1 MKTVMIRLLSLSLL
15 LSVALA
21 APAAAKSSPI
31 VGVGDQNSAMFTDPS
46 FQKLGVKHSRLVLA
60 WDWYKH
66 PQLVANTQTWMTA
79 AQAAGIR
86 PLVAFGVNWSTR
98 NGHRK
103 PPSIAEYRKSFR
115 LLREAYPSL
124 TDFTAWN
131 EANHTAQ
138 PTAKNPRLAAR
149 YYNAMRRDCRSCTVV
164 AADVLDTKDMV
175 AWIKKFKKHAPGARI
190 WGIHN
195 YKDAN
200 DATNTT
206 KQLLKAVKGQ
216 IWLTET
222 GGILRL
228 KPADGSRGG
237 RKHTKAQQAKAVKR
251 VYKIA
256 KSSRRIARVYF
267 YEWAKKKGNRWDSA
281 FLETNGKLRP
291 SYIALRNGLRSGATT
306 GAARV
311 R

>member
-1 MKTVMIRLLSLSLL
+1 MKPVMIRLLSLTLL
-15 LSVALA
+15 LTAALA
-21 APAAAKSSPI
+21 TPAAAKAPV
-31 VGVGDQNSAMFTDPS
+31 VGVGDQSAKMFADPK
-46 FQKLGVKHSRLVLA
+46 FQQLGVKHSRLVLA

-66 PQLVANTQTWMTA
+66 PWIVASTDEWMAA
-79 AQAAGIR
+79 AQAAGVR
-86 PLVAFGVNWSTR
+86 PLVAFNVNWATK

-103 PPSIAEYRKSFR
+103 PPSIASYHRSFR
-115 LLREAYPSL
+115 LVRERYPWVR
-124 TDFTAWN
+124 DFSAWN

-138 PTAKNPRLAAR
+138 PTAKSPRLAAR
-149 YYNAMRRDCRSCTVV
+149 YFNAMRKDCRSCTIV
-164 AADVLDTKDMV
+164 AADVLDTRDMV
-175 AWIKKFKKHAPGARI
+175 AWVKKFSKHARGARI

-200 DATNTT
+200 DGTNTT

-216 IWLTET
+216 VWLTET

-237 RKHTKAQQAKAVKR
+237 RKHTKSQQAKAIKR

-256 KSSRRIARVYF
+256 KSSRRITRVYF
-267 YEWAKKKGNRWDSA
+267 YEWAKKKDNRWDSA
-281 FLETNGKLRP
+281 FLERNGKLRP
-291 SYIALRNGLRSGATT
+291 SYHALKRGLRSGATT
-306 GAARV
+306 GAATV

>member
-1 MKTVMIRLLSLSLL
+1 MNRVMIRLLSLSLL
-15 LSVALA
+15 LTVALA
-21 APAAAKSSPI
+21 APAAAKAPI
-31 VGVGDQNSAMFTDPS
+31 VGVGDQHATMFSDPS
-46 FQKLGVKHSRLVLA
+46 FQKLGVKHSRYVLA
-60 WDWYKH
+60 WDWYRH
-66 PQLVANTQTWMTA
+66 PWMVGELDSWMAA
-79 AQAAGIR
+79 AQANGIR
-86 PLVAFGVNWSTR
+86 PLVAFNRNWDAP

-103 PPSIAEYRKSFR
+103 APSVSAYRKSFR
-115 LLREAYPSL
+115 LVRERYPFV

-138 PTAKNPRLAAR
+138 PTSRKPRLAAR
-149 YYNAMRRDCRSCTVV
+149 YYNAMRRDCRTCTIV
-164 AADVLDTKDMV
+164 AADVLDGKDMLP
-175 AWIKKFKKHAPGARI
+175 WIKKFKRYAPSARI
-190 WGIHN
+190 WGVHN

-200 DATNTT
+200 DATGST
-206 KQLLKAVKGQ
+206 KQLLRAVKGQ
-216 IWLTET
+216 VWLTET

-256 KSSRRIARVYF
+256 KSSRRITRVYF

-281 FLETNGKLRP
+281 FVEANGAQRP
-291 SYIALRNGLRSGATT
+291 SYRVLKRGLRSGATT
-306 GAARV
+306 GAATV

>member
-1 MKTVMIRLLSLSLL
+1 MKQVMIRLLSLSLL
-15 LSVALA
+15 LVLALA
-21 APAAAKSSPI
+21 APAAAKPI
-31 VGVGDQNSAMFTDPS
+31 VGVGDQSPKMFSDPH
-46 FQKLGVKHSRLVLA
+46 FKKLGVKNSRLVLA

-66 PQLVANTQTWMTA
+66 PWMVASTDEWMAA
-79 AQAAGIR
+79 AQAAGVR
-86 PLVAFGVNWSTR
+86 PLVAFNVNWATK
-98 NGHRK
+98 NGNRK
-103 PPSIAEYRKSFR
+103 PPSIAAYRKSFR
-115 LLREAYPSL
+115 LVRERYPFV
-124 TDFTAWN
+124 TDFSAWN

-149 YYNAMRRDCRSCTVV
+149 YFNAMRRDCRSCRIV

-175 AWIKKFKKHAPGARI
+175 AWINKFKKHARGAKI

-206 KQLLKAVKGQ
+206 QQLLKAVKGQ
-216 IWLTET
+216 VWLTET

-256 KSSRRIARVYF
+256 KSSRRITRIYF
-267 YEWAKKKGNRWDSA
+267 YEWARKKGNRWDSA
-281 FLETNGKLRP
+281 FVERNGDLRP
-291 SYIALRNGLRSGATT
+291 SYHALKRGLRAGSGTRAAT
-306 GAARV
+306 V

>member
-1 MKTVMIRLLSLSLL
+1 MIRLLSLSLL
-15 LSVALA
+15 LTLALA
-21 APAAAKSSPI
+21 APAAAKSPI
-31 VGVGDQNSAMFTDPS
+31 VGVGDQNSAMFSDPN

-66 PQLVANTQTWMTA
+66 PYLVDQTDVWMAA
-79 AQAAGIR
+79 AQAAGVR
-86 PLVAFGVNWSTR
+86 PLVAFNVNWSTK

-103 PPSIAEYRKSFR
+103 PPSMSAYLKSFR
-115 LLREAYPSL
+115 TVRERYPWV

-138 PTAKNPRLAAR
+138 PTAKKPRLAAR
-149 YYNAMRRDCRSCTVV
+149 YYSALRRACGSCTIV
-164 AADVLDTKDMV
+164 AADVLDTKDMISWV
-175 AWIKKFKKHAPGARI
+175 KKFKKHAKGARI

-200 DATNTT
+200 DAKGTT
-206 KQLLKAVKGQ
+206 KLLLRTVKGQ
-216 IWLTET
+216 VWLTET

-228 KPADGSRGG
+228 KSHDGSNGG
-237 RKHTKAQQAKAVKR
+237 RKHTKAEQAKAVKR

-256 KSSRRIARVYF
+256 KSSRRISRVYF

-291 SYIALRNGLRSGATT
+291 AYHVLKRGMRSGATT
-306 GAARV
+306 GAATV

>member
-1 MKTVMIRLLSLSLL
+1 MNRVMIRLLSLSLL
-15 LSVALA
+15 LTLAIA
-21 APAAAKSSPI
+21 APAAAKSPI
-31 VGVGDQNSAMFTDPS
+31 VGVGDQEPAMFADAN

-60 WDWYKH
+60 WDWHKH
-66 PQLVANTQTWMTA
+66 PDLVAHTDAWMAA
-79 AQAAGIR
+79 AQTAGIR
-86 PLVAFGVNWSTR
+86 PLVAFNVNWGTK
-98 NGHRK
+98 NGYRK
-103 PPSIAEYRKSFR
+103 PPSIAAYRKSFR
-115 LLREAYPSL
+115 LVRERYPFV

-149 YYNAMRRDCRSCTVV
+149 YFNAMRGDCRSCTIV

-175 AWIKKFKKHAPGARI
+175 TWIKKFKKHARGARI

-206 KQLLKAVKGQ
+206 KQLLKAVKGEV
-216 IWLTET
+216 WLTET

-237 RKHTKAQQAKAVKR
+237 RKHTKAEQAKAVKR
-251 VYKIA
+251 VYSIA
-256 KSSRRIARVYF
+256 KSSRRITRVYF
-267 YEWAKKKGNRWDSA
+267 YEWAKKKGQRWDSA
-281 FLETNGKLRP
+281 FVEANGAQRP
-291 SYIALRNGLRSGATT
+291 SYRALKRGLRSGAAG
-306 GAARV
+306 GAATV